1 MKRRIGIGIGI
12 VLLLGV
18 FLLTGCKKEPTW
30 QDQYDLGMKYLEEG
44 DYEEALASFQAAV
57 AIDDKKT
64 ETYTQMLTVYEE
76 QNEESQAE
84 ETIWDVVD
92 KVKKEEIAYED
103 TYDYWEN
110 VVDWCKYNDREDLI
124 DEIYYKIH
132 GDTASRLYGF
142 KSEFSE
148 SPLSKYYMELG
159 MQYAEYYNARLSD
172 FFSEVLAQTNIYL
185 KNEWRG
191 YENMWYLSEENEKQE
206 EGTGVNMGER
216 GDENMFYDEE
226 LGRAF
231 FGYDGKDDKE
241 GNFKLYWCS
250 IKVPDVP
257 RKMIDFSFRKLFQYI
272 EERDSGYEVSYIYN
286 ADGSIKK
293 IGMNEKFTE
302 VQYN

>member
-1 MKRRIGIGIGI
+1 MKRRIGI

-76 QNEESQAE
+76 QNAESQAE
-84 ETIWDVVD
+84 ETIWDMVD

-103 TYDYWEN
+103 TYDFWES
-110 VVDWCKYNDREDLI
+110 VVGWCKDNDREDLI

-172 FFSEVLAQTNIYL
+172 FFSEVFAQTNIYL

-191 YENMWYLSEENEKQE
+191 NENMWYTSSENFSQEK
-206 EGTGVNMGER
+206 GGWSNSGEW
-216 GDENMFYDEE
+216 DIEFYDDE
-226 LGRAF
+226 LGQVVMN
-231 FGYDGKDDKE
+231 YDGEDDRDHRYKLKMLGVDSLSATGIKLMFQWGKLSQYIDDKE
-241 GNFKLYWCS
+241 
-250 IKVPDVP
+250 
-257 RKMIDFSFRKLFQYI
+257 
-272 EERDSGYEVSYIYN
+272 SGYRIVYHYN
-286 ADGSIKK
+286 EDGSIKDFAC
-293 IGMNEKFTE
+293 IEGNWEH
-302 VQYN
+302 

>member
-1 MKRRIGIGIGI
+1 MKRRIGI
-12 VLLLGV
+12 VLLLGA

-84 ETIWDVVD
+84 ETIWDMVD

-103 TYDYWEN
+103 TYDFWEN
-110 VVDWCKYNDREDLI
+110 VVEWCKNNDRENLI

-132 GDTASRLYGF
+132 GDTASSLYGF
-142 KSEFSE
+142 NTKFPE
-148 SPLSKYYMELG
+148 SPLSKYYMDLG

-191 YENMWYLSEENEKQE
+191 YENMWYASQENFSQE
-206 EGTGVNMGER
+206 NGGGVNLGES
-216 GDENMFYDEE
+216 DIEFYDDE
-226 LGRAF
+226 LGQAVMDY
-231 FGYDGKDDKE
+231 GGVEDKA
-241 GNFKLYWCS
+241 GNFKLHYCK
-250 IKVPDVP
+250 IKISDVS
-257 RKMIDFSFRKLFQYI
+257 RKMIDFSFRKLDQYI
-272 EERDSGYEVSYIYN
+272 EERDSGYEVIYVYN
-286 ADGSIKK
+286 PDGSVNHAL
-293 IGMNEKFTE
+293 MNEKFRAI
-302 VQYN
+302 